1 MTANQ
6 TEPEMQIPDE
16 PPEPDVTEQAE
27 TAAPP
32 GQRTEAPAA
41 EEAAA
46 QRSAGHPA
54 EQEVAELKD
63 RLLRA
68 LAENENLIRRAKR
81 DREDTAKYA
90 AANFARD
97 MLTVADNLNR
107 AIAAAPEGAR
117 EDETVRA
124 FVEGVELTGRELLS
138 ALERH
143 GIRRISPLGEKFNHD
158 LHEALFE
165 VPTSDAAPGTVVQV
179 LEDGYVIHDRL
190 LRAAKVGV
198 AKAMPGGSGGGHRV
212 DTTA

>member
-6 TEPEMQIPDE
+6 TEPETQSPEE
-16 PPEPDVTEQAE
+16 PAEPDVMEQAE
-27 TAAPP
+27 SAEAPAEAAAPP
-32 GQRTEAPAA
+32 PSGKTP
-41 EEAAA
+41 
-46 QRSAGHPA
+46 
-54 EQEVAELKD
+54 EQEIAELKD
-63 RLLRA
+63 RLLRS

-107 AIAAAPEGAR
+107 ALAAVPEGAR
-117 EDETVRA
+117 DDETVRA
-124 FVEGVELTGRELLS
+124 FVEGVELTGRELLA

-143 GIRRISPLGEKFNHD
+143 GIRKISPLGEKFNHD

-198 AKAMPGGSGGGHRV
+198 AKALPGAGGEGGHKV

>member
-6 TEPEMQIPDE
+6 TEPEMDSPE
-16 PPEPDVTEQAE
+16 EPDVMEQAE
-27 TAAPP
+27 AA
-32 GQRTEAPAA
+32 EAPIAREPAEAQQQPAGKAA
-41 EEAAA
+41 EEEIAA
-46 QRSAGHPA
+46 
-54 EQEVAELKD
+54 LKD

-68 LAENENLIRRAKR
+68 LAENENLIRRARR

-107 AIAAAPEGAR
+107 ALAAVPESVRG
-117 EDETVRA
+117 DEATRA
-124 FVEGVELTGRELLS
+124 FVEGVELTGRELLA

-143 GIRRISPLGEKFNHD
+143 GIRKISPLGEKFNHD

-198 AKAMPGGSGGGHRV
+198 ARALPGGGNGGHRV

>member
-6 TEPEMQIPDE
+6 TEPEMQSPEE
-16 PPEPDVTEQAE
+16 PAEPDVMEQAE
-27 TAAPP
+27 AAEAPAKAAAPP
-32 GQRTEAPAA
+32 PA
-41 EEAAA
+41 
-46 QRSAGHPA
+46 GKTP
-54 EQEVAELKD
+54 EQEIAELKD
-63 RLLRA
+63 RLLRS

-107 AIAAAPEGAR
+107 ALAAVPGGAR
-117 EDETVRA
+117 DDETIRA

-143 GIRRISPLGEKFNHD
+143 GIRKISPLGEKFNHD

-190 LRAAKVGV
+190 LRAAKVGI
-198 AKAMPGGSGGGHRV
+198 AKALPGADGNGGHKV